1 MSSRAASEPDRT
13 IAGGASLRGS
23 TAQGGMVPVPF
34 AVAGASVSWAARRL
48 FPLLATSGLI
58 VIGMTVS
65 LLGPRLVGQTGWS
78 LPHDLWGTLLAAQ
91 RLVRLELGGLYTQP
105 TGLVTFPGAAV
116 ILAPAVLLSDAA
128 GLSLH
133 IPGPHNPQPLIWL
146 LAGPYMIA
154 ISAVA
159 LFGVDAL
166 AEQLQVSRR
175 KRAVLAVASTA
186 ALWNVSVQWGHPE
199 DAVAVGLLLFAILAL
214 PDGQPL
220 RSAWLTGA
228 AVAVQPLVLLALP
241 IMLAAIQPRQLARFL
256 IRTAIPATAL
266 LGVAAAANWS
276 ATAHAVTSQPNW
288 PAVDHPTPWTSLAP
302 HIAGGAVAAGPGRLL
317 AILVACGCAL
327 IVARRLRAARQT
339 GQWSRAALRELLWWV
354 ALSLALRL
362 AFESV
367 MVAYYLWPALA
378 VTLIAATRSW
388 WRLMPTSLLAVTVT
402 VASQSDWR
410 SAWGWWMLMVAG
422 VALSLYS
429 AGVPGK
435 DHRRGSASRRS
446 LIPGTALH
454 SPPRIVVSDWTR
466 DTIDADVRSRPEVIA
481 RHRADTNGLPSSC
494 SPHDSEIPDA
504 RKITRT

>member
-1 MSSRAASEPDRT
+1 MPSRATSEPDRT
-13 IAGGASLRGS
+13 LARGAGLRGS
-23 TAQGGMVPVPF
+23 TAQGGTLLVPSVM
-34 AVAGASVSWAARRL
+34 AGASVSWAARRL

-58 VIGMTVS
+58 VIGMMVS
-65 LLGPRLVGQTGWS
+65 LLGPRLVGQVGWS
-78 LPHDLWGTLLAAQ
+78 LPHDLWGTLIAAQ

-133 IPGPHNPQPLIWL
+133 IPGPHNPQPLVWL

-166 AEQLQVSRR
+166 AEQLQVSRP
-175 KRAVLAVASTA
+175 KRAVLAVASAA

-214 PDGQPL
+214 PEGRPL

-228 AVAVQPLVLLALP
+228 AIAVQPLVLLALP
-241 IMLAAIQPRQLARFL
+241 IMLAVIQPRRLAGFL
-256 IRTAIPATAL
+256 VRTAIPATAL

-302 HIAGGAVAAGPGRLL
+302 RIAGGAVAAGPGRLL
-317 AILVACGCAL
+317 AILVACGCGL

-339 GQWSRAALRELLWWV
+339 GQWRTAALRELLWWV

-362 AFESV
+362 VFESV

-388 WRLMPTSLLAVTVT
+388 WRLIPTSLLAVTVT

-410 SAWGWWMLMVAG
+410 SVWGWWMLMVAG
-422 VALSLYS
+422 VALTLYA
-429 AGVPGK
+429 AGVLGK
-435 DHRRGSASRRS
+435 DPHRGSASRSS
-446 LIPGTALH
+446 LIPGAALH
-454 SPPRIVVSDWTR
+454 SPPRTVVSDWDG
-466 DTIDADVRSRPEVIA
+466 DTIDADIRSRPEVIA
-481 RHRADTNGLPSSC
+481 RHRADTDGLRSSC
-494 SPHDSEIPDA
+494 SPHGSEVPDA
-504 RKITRT
+504 RRITRT

>member
-1 MSSRAASEPDRT
+1 MA
-13 IAGGASLRGS
+13 
-23 TAQGGMVPVPF
+23 PVPF
-34 AVAGASVSWAARRL
+34 AVPGASVSWAARRL

-116 ILAPAVLLSDAA
+116 ILMPAVLISDAA
-128 GLSLH
+128 GLSLQL
-133 IPGPHNPQPLIWL
+133 PGPHNPQPLIWL

-166 AEQLQVSRR
+166 AEQLQVSRS
-175 KRAVLAVASTA
+175 KRAVLAVASAA

-214 PDGQPL
+214 PDGRARPA
-220 RSAWLTGA
+220 AWLDRA

-241 IMLAAIQPRQLARFL
+241 IMLAAIQPRRLAGFL

-266 LGVAAAANWS
+266 LGVAAVANWS

-302 HIAGGAVAAGPGRLL
+302 HIAGGAIAAGPGRLL

-339 GQWSRAALRELLWWV
+339 GQWRRAALRELLWWV

-362 AFESV
+362 VFESV
-367 MVAYYLWPALA
+367 MVAYYLWPAVA
-378 VTLIAATRSW
+378 VALIAATRSW
-388 WRLMPTSLLAVTVT
+388 WRLIPTSVLAVTVT

-410 SAWGWWMLMVAG
+410 SAWGWWMLLVAG
-422 VALSLYS
+422 VALTLYS
-429 AGVPGK
+429 AGIPGK
-435 DHRRGSASRRS
+435 DPHRGSASRSS

-454 SPPRIVVSDWTR
+454 SPPRTVVSDWER
-466 DTIDADVRSRPEVIA
+466 DTIDADIRSRPEVIA
-481 RHRADTNGLPSSC
+481 RHRTDTNGLRSSC
-494 SPHDSEIPDA
+494 SPHGSEVQDA
-504 RKITRT
+504 RRITRT